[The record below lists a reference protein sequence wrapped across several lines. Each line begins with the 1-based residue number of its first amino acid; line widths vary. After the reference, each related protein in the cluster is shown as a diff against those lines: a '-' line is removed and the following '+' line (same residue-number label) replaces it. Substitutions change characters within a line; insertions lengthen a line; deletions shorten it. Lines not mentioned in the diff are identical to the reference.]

1 MKIHKKLSLLI
12 LPVLLGACNS
22 ESSKVS
28 VSTTNTIKTPSKI
41 ISSGFNVQK
50 VCPSSLTCGFMKVP
64 LDYQK
69 PEGDLVEIFYG
80 VRKAENPERRIG
92 TLMFN
97 FGGPGDAGVKTL
109 SNELNSIPVEIRQRF
124 DLVSFDPR
132 GTGFSSLSSDLRA
145 CLVSEPLQDPSAE
158 GVQQA
163 LLPQAQQW
171 ADKFNAA
178 LTRKARDTHT
188 LPYLEIAKRCRSVL
202 NAYAPYLGSNS
213 VVQDMDKLRLHLGE
227 SSINFIGVSYGT
239 RLGALYADRYPQNIR
254 ALILDSNMDPAQ
266 PDVDQVLLN
275 QSLGQNVIT
284 QRLLSAQYS
293 ERLTQINTA
302 VTHQGVYVANDG
314 AKITPDIWALLL
326 DVLLTK
332 SDGVEQVGVVLE
344 ALLRQDLGVDLVD
357 YISQSISSD
366 EVLEKLVDAP
376 HSASVMCT
384 DSSRAYTLADLD
396 GMADDFEQSS
406 VSGAGLHAQ
415 AYMCAD
421 WTARR
426 DPIPQLTNVAQKLTA
441 QQKVLIIGGSLDHA
455 TPFAWSKQMKATF
468 GGNAFLVEQSGVIT
482 HGFSFENFPC
492 VDNVAV
498 SYLLDPA
505 SLNQD
510 RVCQANFSG

>member
-1 MKIHKKLSLLI
+1 
-12 LPVLLGACNS
+12 
-22 ESSKVS
+22 
-28 VSTTNTIKTPSKI
+28 
-41 ISSGFNVQK
+41 
-50 VCPSSLTCGFMKVP
+50 
-64 LDYQK
+64 
-69 PEGDLVEIFYG
+69 
-80 VRKAENPERRIG
+80 
-92 TLMFN
+92 
-97 FGGPGDAGVKTL
+97 
-109 SNELNSIPVEIRQRF
+109 
-124 DLVSFDPR
+124 
-132 GTGFSSLSSDLRA
+132 
-145 CLVSEPLQDPSAE
+145 
-158 GVQQA
+158 
-163 LLPQAQQW
+163 
-171 ADKFNAA
+171 
-178 LTRKARDTHT
+178 
-188 LPYLEIAKRCRSVL
+188 LEIAKRCRSVL

-266 PDVDQVLLN
+266 PDMDQVLLN
-275 QSLGQNVIT
+275 QSLGRNVIM
-284 QRLLSAQYS
+284 QNIIVLPRYI
-293 ERLTQINTA
+293 ERMTEINTA
-302 VTHQGVYVANDG
+302 VTHQGVYIANDG
-314 AKITPDIWALLL
+314 AKITPDIWALTL

-332 SDGVEQVGVVLE
+332 SDGVPQIGPVLE
-344 ALLRQDLGVDLVD
+344 ALLKLDLGYELVD

-366 EVLEKLVDAP
+366 SVLEKLVGAP
-376 HSASVMCT
+376 HYASVMCT

-406 VSGAGLHAQ
+406 VSGAGLHAE

-426 DPIPQLTNVAQKLTA
+426 DPIPMLTNVAQKLTA

-468 GGNAFLVEQSGVIT
+468 GANAFLVEQSGVID

-510 RVCQANFSG
+510 RVCHN